1 MSNLRQDERGFSLM
15 ELMMAM
21 AIGGIVL
28 TMVMQIFV
36 TGLTRSAQ
44 VGDRVEA
51 AARARLAVDRAVT
64 LLGAQTCVDGNAP
77 IVDGQ
82 STSVTFRANLGIV
95 DADPKQY
102 RLRYD
107 DPTDTL
113 YEEQFDPTKVSGL
126 VTYGATPSRS
136 RVLATD
142 VAPVGG
148 KIFSYYKFQ
157 TTGAA
162 AGQVDPA
169 PLLTTLNDSDRQQVV
184 RVGVDLTAIPTRTKQ
199 ADKRSTEINA
209 QAVVVSSDPS
219 NPNKGPNC

>member
-1 MSNLRQDERGFSLM
+1 MSDLRHDERGFSLM

-21 AIGGIVL
+21 AIGGVLL

-36 TGLTRSAQ
+36 SGLTHNAK
-44 VGDRVEA
+44 VTDRVEA

-64 LLGAQTCVDGNAP
+64 LLSAQTCVDGNAP

-82 STSVTFRANLGIV
+82 STSITFRANLGVV

-107 DPTDTL
+107 VPTARL
-113 YEEQFDPTKVSGL
+113 YEDQFDPTKVAN
-126 VTYGATPSRS
+126 VITYSATPSRS
-136 RVLATD
+136 RVVAND

-148 KIFSYYKFQ
+148 TIFSYYKFQ
-157 TTGAA
+157 TTGAT

-169 PLLTTLNDSDRQQVV
+169 ALVTALSDSDRQQVV
-184 RVGVDLTAIPTRTKQ
+184 RVGVDLRAVPARTKQ
-199 ADKRSTEINA
+199 VDPRSTVINA
-209 QAVVVSSDPS
+209 QAIVVSADPS